1 MIPDN
6 LKMTLD
12 TMVEEIIEEKETLF
26 DGCTCERDFFE
37 SQAYF
42 DAKVERYNK
51 LYAIWESK
59 QPKKDS

>member
-6 LKMTLD
+6 LRMILD
-12 TMVEEIIEEKETLF
+12 TMIEEIIEEKETLF

-37 SQAYF
+37 SQVYF

-51 LYAIWESK
+51 LYDIWKSR
-59 QPKKDS
+59 QPKDE

>member
-12 TMVEEIIEEKETLF
+12 TMIEEIIEEKETLF
-26 DGCTCERDFFE
+26 DGCDCERDFFE
-37 SQAYF
+37 AQAYF

-51 LYAIWESK
+51 LYAIWKSK
-59 QPKKDS
+59 QVKDFE